1 MIRVIHAITPGDHY
15 SPRTGSA
22 IPTVVHGIAK
32 AAAQDASQ
40 PSYQQFV
47 LVARDTFRPR
57 YDSATSI
64 EFEDVAAPSRS
75 ARAVEAGLA
84 VFGGHRTASARYW
97 QPEVDVLANEEPAI
111 VIAHNAP
118 VLPWMLRSSP
128 HRVVLYAHNDLVR
141 TMTRFEASRA
151 FDSVAAI
158 VCVSESLARQMSRR
172 LPRSLV
178 GRLRVVENGVDC
190 EQFSPR
196 GHVSTSAVR
205 VMFVGRMIPEKG
217 ADVLLQAA
225 AVLSRDDV
233 ELVIVGS
240 QGFDRDAELSP
251 YEQELR
257 ELAKRSRVPVQ
268 FLPFVAREEL
278 PGLLQSADIVVV
290 PSRWQEPSALTAGE
304 ALATGLPVI
313 ASRIGG
319 IPSVLG
325 TAGVLVQPDDPAALA
340 REIERLADDPLA
352 RAELAAAARRRAQEH
367 DWSWTWSTL
376 KTVLAEL

>member
-1 MIRVIHAITPGDHY
+1 MNRVIHAITPGDHY

-22 IPTVVHGIAK
+22 IPTVVHGIAR
-32 AAAQDASQ
+32 AATQDQSE
-40 PSYQQFV
+40 PGYEQFV

-75 ARAVEAGLA
+75 ARLLEAGLA
-84 VFGGHRTASARYW
+84 VFGRQRSASARYW
-97 QPEVDVLANEEPAI
+97 QPEVDALATEDPAI

-141 TMTRFEASRA
+141 TMTKHESGRA
-151 FDSVAAI
+151 FDNVGAI
-158 VCVSESLARQMSRR
+158 VCVSESLAGQMSRR

-178 GRLRVVENGVDC
+178 DRVRVVENGVDC
-190 EQFSPR
+190 EQFRPSS
-196 GHVSTSAVR
+196 HASTSPVR

-217 ADVLLQAA
+217 ADVLLQAGA
-225 AVLSRDDV
+225 LLSRDDI
-233 ELVIVGS
+233 EIVIVGS
-240 QGFDRDAELSP
+240 RGFDRDAELSA

-257 ELAKRSRVPVQ
+257 ELASRSRVPVQ

-278 PGLLQSADIVVV
+278 PTLLQSADLVVV

-319 IPSVLG
+319 IPAVIGS
-325 TAGVLVQPDDPAALA
+325 AGVLVQPDNPAALA
-340 REIERLADDPLA
+340 HEIERLADDPVA
-352 RAELAAAARRRAQEH
+352 RAGLAKAARRRAEER